1 MGRIH
6 RIAGSAEIARRR
18 RLVPAGRLVE
28 AWQDLRIPDRFW
40 VGDEAKALLDATGA
54 PLPAELSL
62 DDDRVQILYGAR
74 LDHIESLP
82 TETSLRARVV
92 SAGGMAVAWITVNAF
107 GERTEYEPRSPSDPI
122 FFLRRPRGD
131 TAHIWRLFQSRHEA
145 IAYMRE
151 HFGRDPEAIEWAE
164 RLRVRDYDELIGG
177 MPGAG

>member
-6 RIAGSAEIARRR
+6 LIAGSAEIARRR

-62 DDDRVQILYGAR
+62 DDDRVQIFYGAR

-82 TETSLRARVV
+82 TEASLRARVV
-92 SAGGMAVAWITVNAF
+92 SAGGIAVAWITVNAF
-107 GERTEYEPRSPSDPI
+107 GERTEYEPQSPSDPI

-131 TAHIWRLFQSRHEA
+131 TAHIWRLFWSRHDA

-151 HFGRDPEAIEWAE
+151 HYGRDPEALEWAE
-164 RLRVRDYDELIGG
+164 RLPVQDYEELMGG
-177 MPGAG
+177 SPGAG